1 MQAADTSRRSGKPQE
16 RGGERGR
23 FNASFPQDFGL
34 LGPSTYPLTIR
45 LYMTDTTKRQQAVAY
60 FVSQGWTLAQAA
72 GIVANLEAE
81 SGLRPDA
88 IGDGGKAY
96 GIAQWHPPRQANFAA
111 VMGKD
116 IRGSSFEDQLAFVHA
131 ELQGTERA
139 AGIALAKCLTAAE
152 AGACVSRFYERP
164 ADREGEAAKRAALAE
179 RIFADAAPTPHLGN
193 NTPPVGNN
201 TTATAVPA
209 PTQPEKPMPILAL
222 LSAFGPIIA
231 QLIPQIATIMQ
242 PKGEVAQRN
251 VQLAQV
257 AFDTITKAADAANV
271 QDAVEKMQADPA
283 LVKSV
288 AQAVVQEPE
297 IWTVI
302 SVDAESL
309 KAARENDAKTMAA
322 DKPFYKTSAVFWI
335 SMVLLPLVYWYVGSS
350 VVGGIEV
357 PADWPWYAQLPLKLF
372 GLAWSLDARSGMGNL
387 VIGLVLGGICG
398 VYYGISVTQQKQQQT
413 ANAEKP

>member
-1 MQAADTSRRSGKPQE
+1 MPPAKVKAIKGYERSRK
-16 RGGERGR
+16 
-23 FNASFPQDFGL
+23 D
-34 LGPSTYPLTIR
+34 
-45 LYMTDTTKRQQAVAY
+45 YMTKRQQAVAF
-60 FVSQGWTLAQAA
+60 FVSQGWTPAQAA

-88 IGDGGKAY
+88 VGDGGKAY
-96 GIAQWHPPRQANFAA
+96 GIAQWHAPRQANFVATL
-111 VMGKD
+111 GKD

-131 ELQGTERA
+131 ELQGAERA
-139 AGIALAKCLTAAE
+139 AGIALGKCQNAAQ
-152 AGACVSRFYERP
+152 AGACVSNLYERP
-164 ADREGEAAKRAALAE
+164 ADREGEAAKRAALAT
-179 RIFADAAPTPHLGN
+179 RIFDESSSTNNGTIVNQIDNQPPIAPQPQ
-193 NTPPVGNN
+193 PIS
-201 TTATAVPA
+201 
-209 PTQPEKPMPILAL
+209 PTPEKPMPILAL

-357 PADWPWYAQLPLKLF
+357 PTDWPWYAQLPLKLF

-398 VYYGISVTQQKQQQT
+398 VYYGISVTQQKQQQ
-413 ANAEKP
+413 ASNLEKS